1 LGNPGD
7 RYGSTRHNVGF
18 RTVEV
23 LAGRYRQAFKKPLLK
38 SYLITRVDRG
48 AGKLFLVK
56 PLTYMN
62 NSGAV
67 FPDILARTGSDL
79 RSILVVCDTMD
90 LPVGQCRL
98 KRGGSAGGQKGLISI
113 IRRLG
118 REDFPRLYIGIGR
131 PNRRGDVVDY
141 VLSEPRSREAE
152 LLEEAVYAAADGVIR
167 LMDEGLERTMNVFNR
182 KIEDD

>member
-7 RYGSTRHNVGF
+7 RYGATRHNVGF

-23 LAGRYRQAFKKPLLK
+23 LAERYRRAFKKPFLK
-38 SYLITRVDRG
+38 NYLISRVDRESG
-48 AGKLFLVK
+48 RLFLVK

-67 FPDILARTGSDL
+67 FPEVLARTGSDL
-79 RSILVVCDTMD
+79 HSILVVCDTMD

-98 KRGGSAGGQKGLISI
+98 KRGGSAGGQKGLASI

-131 PNRRGDVVDY
+131 PNRRRDVVDY
-141 VLSEPRSREAE
+141 VLSDPKGREAE
-152 LLEEAVYAAADGVIR
+152 TLEEAVYTAADGVIR
-167 LMDEGLERTMNVFNR
+167 FMDEGLERVMNVFNR